1 MANKNALG
9 STIVR
14 KSIVEYVNIY
24 EVTET
29 ELNNLENG
37 GQYALKFDIGI
48 SLISIAV
55 TCIIS
60 LLSSSFS
67 TDLIRDCF
75 LFVAIIGAMLGIVLL
90 ILGWRQR
97 KTISSTIESIKS
109 RMKLE

>member
-55 TCIIS
+55 TCIIF

-67 TDLIRDCF
+67 IDIIRDCF